1 MQPEDEIYKRN
12 QFMNKID
19 PINETSQSQ
28 TVSNIKSSKDKKA
41 DAFENALS
49 KALDPGSAT
58 PVKATDKIKGSKMEN
73 TAVGGLQ
80 EIISKDFNIINS
92 SDIVSGQTD
101 KLLGMLDSYS
111 SQLVDPDISLKSIAP
126 IVEDI
131 NNNAG
136 NLLKETQN
144 LTDSDVSLKE
154 IATHT
159 VITAQTEY
167 LKFQRGDYIN

>member
-1 MQPEDEIYKRN
+1 
-12 QFMNKID
+12 MNKID
-19 PINETSQSQ
+19 STNETNQSL

-41 DAFENALS
+41 DAFENVLN

-73 TAVGGLQ
+73 TATGRLQ
-80 EIISKDFNIINS
+80 EIISKDFNIVNLSDVNS
-92 SDIVSGQTD
+92 SNIISEQTD

-111 SQLVDPDISLKSIAP
+111 SQLIDPDISLKRIAP
-126 IVEDI
+126 VVEEI

-144 LTDSDVSLKE
+144 LTDLDVDLKM

-159 VITAQTEY
+159 AITAQTEY
-167 LKFQRGDYIN
+167 LKFQRGDYLS